1 MEMTLI
7 APTAE
12 DTRGIGS
19 ALAELLAPG
28 DRILLSGE
36 LGSGKTTFVQGVVR
50 GLGAEED
57 VVSPTFTL
65 IREYPS
71 GRLPVAHVDLYRL
84 VNLQEVLDL
93 ALEEVSDDAVILV
106 EWGDVVEDLIGSERL
121 LVEIAS
127 SDPSWSDETRRITLR
142 PGGQGWAGRWPRIEG
157 SRVSRWFGR

>member
-12 DTRGIGS
+12 DTREIGS
-19 ALAELLAPG
+19 ELAELLAPG

-93 ALEEVSDDAVILV
+93 ALEEVSEDAVVLV

-121 LVEIAS
+121 LVDIAS
-127 SDPSWSDETRRITLR
+127 SDPSWSDEARRITLR
-142 PGGQGWAGRWPRIEG
+142 PEGQGWVGRWPQIEG
-157 SRVSRWFGR
+157 SRVARWFGR